1 MVFEKNFTVS
11 IVWLVFL
18 LFIIIFWFLRDKNIN
33 NINNI
38 NNKNDPFQSLKN
50 RIIED
55 DYRLSEKVP
64 PGLFMNLITFRQK
77 YDRYDRNDRYDRYD
91 GMDILE
97 KILSVPENKE
107 WIDDVDVENILNL
120 IMHQLDSNKL
130 QPEEVE
136 LSLSILSI
144 LAIEYGSTTIL
155 DLFLKLQQD
164 APKEVPD
171 TEESMEKDYFRF
183 VWFGLLLQAY
193 QNNKFQAMN
202 QGVNRGMNHGAKLKF
217 HKIVKLE
224 LFKIMNFILHNDDLP
239 KMIPPQFQ
247 PLRYD
252 YVNQIFYCLLLL
264 LESYP
269 DILNISI
276 KEGLKR
282 ETLATNLY
290 QLLFSN
296 IYFLKSYIPKDN
308 IILITDILIQ
318 KANKDP
324 EIGKEIL
331 QVNSMIRKQH
341 KKKSKKKKQQEEKKE
356 NKEKIENIF
365 REYYY

>member
-11 IVWLVFL
+11 IVWIVFL
-18 LFIIIFWFLRDKNIN
+18 LFIIIFWFLRDKNNN

-50 RIIED
+50 RIIGD

-77 YDRYDRNDRYDRYD
+77 YDRYDRND
-91 GMDILE
+91 GMDTLE

-107 WIDDVDVENILNL
+107 WIDDVEVENILNL

-171 TEESMEKDYFRF
+171 TEESMEKDYFRL

-193 QNNKFQAMN
+193 QNNKNQEMN
-202 QGVNRGMNHGAKLKF
+202 QGMNHGAKLKF

-224 LFKIMNFILHNDDLP
+224 LFKIMNFIQHNDDLP
-239 KMIPPQFQ
+239 KMIPPQLQ

-252 YVNQIFYCLLLL
+252 YVNQMFYCLLLL

-269 DILNISI
+269 DILSISI
-276 KEGLKR
+276 KGIKR

-318 KANKDP
+318 KANEDP

-341 KKKSKKKKQQEEKKE
+341 KKKSKSKKKKQQEENKE